1 MYKYYYLGFLDLG
14 SKTRDHVVSIDSTVL
29 PDICN
34 KTQSLRRRGIPV
46 FLVFVFLC
54 LNFWKVLFFSGCF
67 FIDKFDSFLKATD
80 CRCFVTPQKL
90 LVFYVNK
97 NEQEIL
103 LILKSLRRG
112 TCFLCTFWPQRVHKV
127 SGNFNGIF

>member
-1 MYKYYYLGFLDLG
+1 MQQNAVAKAPGNSGFFSFCFSLFKLLKG
-14 SKTRDHVVSIDSTVL
+14 SFF
-29 PDICN
+29 
-34 KTQSLRRRGIPV
+34 
-46 FLVFVFLC
+46 FLVV
-54 LNFWKVLFFSGCF
+54 F

-112 TCFLCTFWPQRVHKV
+112 TCFLCTF
-127 SGNFNGIF
+127 